1 METQHTYRISHR
13 GIESTPFSIMDLR
26 QMWQAGQIDAT
37 TKFKRGNSTVWL
49 DASDLMSELEYPPS
63 PKQKDADEIT
73 AKASHL
79 SSSLTGTSKIS
90 SSVRVTSVRVP
101 FRDVL
106 VLTLK
111 FYAAAM
117 VIAACAA
124 VLWII
129 LLRLLSK

>member
-1 METQHTYRISHR
+1 
-13 GIESTPFSIMDLR
+13 
-26 QMWQAGQIDAT
+26 MWQAGQIDAT

-49 DASDLMSELEYPPS
+49 DASDLLSELEYLPS
-63 PKQKDADEIT
+63 PKPSDADEIT

-79 SSSLTGTSKIS
+79 SSALTGTSKTS

-106 VLTLK
+106 VLMLK

-129 LLRLLSK
+129 LLRLLPK